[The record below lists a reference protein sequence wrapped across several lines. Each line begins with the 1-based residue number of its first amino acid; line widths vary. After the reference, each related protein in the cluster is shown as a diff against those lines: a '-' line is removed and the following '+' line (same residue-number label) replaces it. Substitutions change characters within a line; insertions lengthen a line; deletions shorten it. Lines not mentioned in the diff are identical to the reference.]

1 MKKLKIDELSMQN
14 EVPGYNFSTE
24 TENQVIPQEGLN
36 EIENSKLYK
45 KWNIL
50 K

>member
-14 EVPGYNFSTE
+14 EVPGNNFLTE

-36 EIENSKLYK
+36 EIENGKLYK
-45 KWNIL
+45 K
-50 K
+50 